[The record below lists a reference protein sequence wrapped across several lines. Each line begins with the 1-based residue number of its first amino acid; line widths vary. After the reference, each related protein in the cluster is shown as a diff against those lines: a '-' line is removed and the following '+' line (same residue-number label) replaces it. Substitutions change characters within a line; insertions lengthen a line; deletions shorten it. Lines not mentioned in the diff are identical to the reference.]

1 MNIGHTVDGII
12 MYIPFKIILR
22 QLDAYDDLIFG
33 THMPFLSSLAPLSF
47 LVKKNL
53 ATKDC

>member
-1 MNIGHTVDGII
+1 